1 MTIELRKDGLIVNH
15 KKVLRLM
22 RLLNVLSKKFRT
34 KTAKFNSYQGTKGK
48 VADNI
53 VNRDFERDKPNE
65 LFLSDIT
72 EFRIHKTQE
81 RLYLSPILDAFNG
94 EVTSY
99 RIGRRPT
106 QDISSEALREA
117 LSKVDDK
124 SGLIV
129 HTDQGI
135 HYQIDSW
142 VNQLEEAN
150 VIQSMSRKGNCLDNS
165 PMENL
170 FSIIKQEMF
179 YGETFNS
186 YDELKQALE
195 KYIKWYNEDRIKEKL
210 NGLSPV
216 EYRLRSA

>member
-1 MTIELRKDGLIVNH
+1 
-15 KKVLRLM
+15 M

-94 EVTSY
+94 EVKSY
-99 RIGRRPT
+99 RMGRRPT

>member
-1 MTIELRKDGLIVNH
+1 MTIELRNKGLIVNH

-22 RLLNVLSKKFRT
+22 RFLNVLSKKFRSKTT
-34 KTAKFNSYQGTKGK
+34 KYNSYHGTVGK
-48 VADNI
+48 LADNI

-81 RLYLSPILDAFNG
+81 RLYLSPMLDAFNG
-94 EVTSY
+94 EVKSY
-99 RIGRRPT
+99 RMGRRPT

-117 LSKVDDK
+117 LSKVDDT
-124 SGLIV
+124 SNLIV

-150 VIQSMSRKGNCLDNS
+150 VVQSMSRKGNCLDNS

-186 YDELKQALE
+186 YDELKEALE

-216 EYRLRSA
+216 EYRLKFA

>member
-1 MTIELRKDGLIVNH
+1 
-15 KKVLRLM
+15 M
-22 RLLNVLSKKFRT
+22 RLLNVLSKKFRSKTT
-34 KTAKFNSYQGTKGK
+34 KYNSYHGTVGK
-48 VADNI
+48 LADNI

-65 LFLSDIT
+65 LLLSDIT

-81 RLYLSPILDAFNG
+81 RLYLSPMLDAFNG
-94 EVTSY
+94 EVKSY
-99 RIGRRPT
+99 RMGRRPT

-117 LSKVDDK
+117 LSKVDDT
-124 SGLIV
+124 SNLIV

-150 VIQSMSRKGNCLDNS
+150 VVQSMSRKGNCLDNS

-186 YDELKQALE
+186 YDELKEALE

-216 EYRLRSA
+216 EYRLKFA

>member
-1 MTIELRKDGLIVNH
+1 MTIELRNKGLIVNH

-22 RLLNVLSKKFRT
+22 RLLNVLSKKFRSKTT
-34 KTAKFNSYQGTKGK
+34 KYNSYHGTVGK
-48 VADNI
+48 LADNI

-65 LFLSDIT
+65 LLLSDIT

-81 RLYLSPILDAFNG
+81 RLYLSPMLDAFNG
-94 EVTSY
+94 EVKSY
-99 RIGRRPT
+99 RMGRRPT

-124 SGLIV
+124 SNLIV

-150 VIQSMSRKGNCLDNS
+150 VVQSMSRKGNCLDNS

-186 YDELKQALE
+186 YDELKEALE

-216 EYRLRSA
+216 EYRLKFA

>member
-1 MTIELRKDGLIVNH
+1 MTIELRNKGLIVNH

-22 RLLNVLSKKFRT
+22 RLLNVLSKKFRSKTT
-34 KTAKFNSYQGTKGK
+34 KYNSYHGTVGK
-48 VADNI
+48 LADNI

-65 LFLSDIT
+65 LLLSDIT

-81 RLYLSPILDAFNG
+81 RLYLSPMLDAFNG
-94 EVTSY
+94 EVKSY
-99 RIGRRPT
+99 RMGRRPT

-117 LSKVDDK
+117 LSKVDDT
-124 SGLIV
+124 SNLIV
-129 HTDQGI
+129 HKDQGI

-150 VIQSMSRKGNCLDNS
+150 VVQSMSRKGNCLDNS

-186 YDELKQALE
+186 YDELKEALE

-216 EYRLRSA
+216 EYRLKFA

>member
-1 MTIELRKDGLIVNH
+1 MTIELRNKGLIVNH

-22 RLLNVLSKKFRT
+22 RLLNVLSKKFRSKTT
-34 KTAKFNSYQGTKGK
+34 KYNSYHGTVGK
-48 VADNI
+48 LADNI

-65 LFLSDIT
+65 LLLSDIT

-81 RLYLSPILDAFNG
+81 RLYLSPMLDAFNG
-94 EVTSY
+94 EVKSY
-99 RIGRRPT
+99 RMGRRPT

-117 LSKVDDK
+117 LSKVDDT
-124 SGLIV
+124 SNLIV

-150 VIQSMSRKGNCLDNS
+150 VVQSMSRKGNCLDNS

-186 YDELKQALE
+186 YDELKEALE
-195 KYIKWYNEDRIKEKL
+195 KYMDF
-210 NGLSPV
+210 
-216 EYRLRSA
+216 RLWSIG

>member
-22 RLLNVLSKKFRT
+22 RLLNVLSKKFRNKTT
-34 KTAKFNSYQGTKGK
+34 KYNSYQGTKGK

-53 VNRDFERDKPNE
+53 VNRDFERNKPNE

-72 EFRIHKTQE
+72 EFRIYKTQE

-94 EVTSY
+94 EVKSY
-99 RIGRRPT
+99 RMGRRPT

-117 LSKVDDK
+117 LSKVDDT
-124 SGLIV
+124 SNLIV

-150 VIQSMSRKGNCLDNS
+150 VVQSMSRKGNCLDNS

>member
-1 MTIELRKDGLIVNH
+1 MTIELRNKGLIVNH

-22 RLLNVLSKKFRT
+22 RLLNVLSKKFRSKTT
-34 KTAKFNSYQGTKGK
+34 KYNSYHGTVGK
-48 VADNI
+48 LADNI

-65 LFLSDIT
+65 LLLSDIT

-81 RLYLSPILDAFNG
+81 RLYLSPMLDAFNG
-94 EVTSY
+94 EVKSY
-99 RIGRRPT
+99 RMGRRPT

-117 LSKVDDK
+117 LSKVDDT
-124 SGLIV
+124 SNLIV

-150 VIQSMSRKGNCLDNS
+150 VVQSMSRKGNCLDNS

-186 YDELKQALE
+186 YDELKEALE

-216 EYRLRSA
+216 EYRLKFA